1 MYSQLLHNYENVKD
15 DYTLVR
21 KRHDD
26 LVASHSDAVSKLE
39 HSQVSFFFSSFR
51 NLVFLAF
58 FANLTTLAIFET
70 FWHLLHNYENVKDDY
85 TLVRKRHDDLVAS
98 HSDAVSKLENSQVS

>member
-1 MYSQLLHNYENVKD
+1 MSEIVHIVYLLKKIVFIFRQQQEVLNSESGEPLSLMYSQLLHNYENVKD

-39 HSQVSFFFSSFR
+39 HSQVS
-51 NLVFLAF
+51 
-58 FANLTTLAIFET
+58 
-70 FWHLLHNYENVKDDY
+70 
-85 TLVRKRHDDLVAS
+85 
-98 HSDAVSKLENSQVS
+98 

>member
-39 HSQVSFFFSSFR
+39 HSQVSFFSVFFSKFGIFGLFCRFGYFGDFR
-51 NLVFLAF
+51 NILAP
-58 FANLTTLAIFET
+58 FA
-70 FWHLLHNYENVKDDY
+70 
-85 TLVRKRHDDLVAS
+85 
-98 HSDAVSKLENSQVS
+98 

>member
-39 HSQVSFFFSSFR
+39 HSQVSRIFFWPFCPF
-51 NLVFLAF
+51 LPFFALIGPYWPLLALFGPLWPFHLPFLA
-58 FANLTTLAIFET
+58 
-70 FWHLLHNYENVKDDY
+70 LLH
-85 TLVRKRHDDLVAS
+85 S
-98 HSDAVSKLENSQVS
+98 G

>member
-1 MYSQLLHNYENVKD
+1 MFKLFPNTYCLTCFCFVSRQQQEVLNSESGEPLSLMYSQLLHNYENVKD

-39 HSQVSFFFSSFR
+39 HSQVSFF
-51 NLVFLAF
+51 
-58 FANLTTLAIFET
+58 
-70 FWHLLHNYENVKDDY
+70 
-85 TLVRKRHDDLVAS
+85 
-98 HSDAVSKLENSQVS
+98 

>member
-1 MYSQLLHNYENVKD
+1 MLKQVQNCSDLSEIVHIVYLLKKIVFIFRQQQEVLNSESGEPLSLMYSQLLHNYENVKD

-39 HSQVSFFFSSFR
+39 HSQVS
-51 NLVFLAF
+51 
-58 FANLTTLAIFET
+58 
-70 FWHLLHNYENVKDDY
+70 
-85 TLVRKRHDDLVAS
+85 
-98 HSDAVSKLENSQVS
+98 